1 MVEPLSI
8 AIGAGI
14 AIVVLLAFAGIYLAG
29 RRPDHIINMREVSA
43 YYRHK
48 SAAEALRDDIDDSEG
63 DA

>member
-14 AIVVLLAFAGIYLAG
+14 AVVVLLAMLGVYLAG
-29 RRPDHIINMREVSA
+29 RKPDHIINMREVSA

-48 SAAEALRDDIDDSEG
+48 SAAEALRDDIDDVEG